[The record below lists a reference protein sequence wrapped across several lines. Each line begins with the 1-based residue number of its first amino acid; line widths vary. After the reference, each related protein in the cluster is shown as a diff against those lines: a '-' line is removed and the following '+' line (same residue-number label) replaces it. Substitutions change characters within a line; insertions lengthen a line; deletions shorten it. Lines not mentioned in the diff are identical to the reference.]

1 MSHMTGD
8 HFDDK
13 ESGSEKQDQVQL
25 DGLQSSEPFFHSHD
39 PAAKPYGER
48 SYFIP
53 YTAHVHIEEFH
64 GSIYWYTVALLLSL
78 IIREKL
84 HFCAIMWYL
93 NAKIRGIYI

>member
-13 ESGSEKQDQVQL
+13 ESGGEKQDQVQL

-39 PAAKPYGER
+39 PAAKPHGER

-53 YTAHVHIEEFH
+53 DTAHIHIEEPQFH
-64 GSIYWYTVALLLSL
+64 GSICWEIGYRCSITFSY
-78 IIREKL
+78 
-84 HFCAIMWYL
+84 
-93 NAKIRGIYI
+93 N